1 MAGAL
6 PLLRLLQVT
15 DSSFPVGGFAF
26 SHGLEWLVQA
36 QWVENEADVAAVV
49 DAYLVQGGGG
59 QWLPA
64 ALATFRAKSLA
75 AVLRADDRLD
85 ASIAV
90 AGEREAGRAMGE
102 RLLVGALD
110 AFGGERTSAFLDA
123 VRSSGQP
130 GQYAAAYGVVAS
142 EAVVEPEA
150 MLAALGSTMIN
161 SVAQAAV
168 RLGCIGQSA
177 AIRIAA
183 GACPRLAA
191 VVETTLSCRPP
202 RTFGAFTPG
211 LDTAGMLHPTLPFR
225 MFAS

>member
-1 MAGAL
+1 MTSPL

-36 QWVENEADVAAVV
+36 GWVRDEDDVAAVV

-64 ALATFRAKSLA
+64 ALAACQARTMA
-75 AVLRADDRLD
+75 AVFRADDRLD

-110 AFGGERTSAFLDA
+110 AFGGESTAALLDA
-123 VRSSGQP
+123 VRSRRQP
-130 GQYAAAYGVVAS
+130 GQYATAYGVVAA
-142 EAVVEPEA
+142 EAGVEPA
-150 MLAALGSTMIN
+150 TMLAALGSTMVN
-161 SVAQAAV
+161 SVSQAAV

-183 GACPRLAA
+183 GAGPRLAA
-191 VVETTLSCRPP
+191 VVEATLSRRPP

>member
-1 MAGAL
+1 MSSAL

-26 SHGLEWLVQA
+26 SHGLEWLAQA
-36 QWVENEADVAAVV
+36 GWVRDEEEVAAAV

-64 ALATFRAKSLA
+64 ALAAYQARTMP
-75 AVLRADDRLD
+75 AVCRIDDRLD

-102 RLLVGALD
+102 RLLVGAMD
-110 AFGGERTSAFLDA
+110 AFGGERTATLIEA
-123 VRSSGQP
+123 VHSRGQP
-130 GQYAAAYGVVAS
+130 GQYAAAYGVVAG
-142 EAVVEPEA
+142 EAGVEPGA
-150 MLAALGSTMIN
+150 MLAALGSTMVN

-177 AIRIAA
+177 AIRITA
-183 GACPRLAA
+183 GAAPRLSA
-191 VVETTLSCRPP
+191 VVDSTLSRRPP
-202 RTFGAFTPG
+202 RTFGAFAPG
-211 LDTAGMLHPTLPFR
+211 LDTAGMLHPSLPFR

>member
-6 PLLRLLQVT
+6 PLLRLLQIT

-26 SHGLEWLVQA
+26 SHGLEWLA
-36 QWVENEADVAAVV
+36 KAGWVENEADVAAVV
-49 DAYLVQGGGG
+49 DTYVVQGGGG

-64 ALATFRAKSLA
+64 ALATWRASSLP
-75 AVLRADDRLD
+75 AVFRADDRLD
-85 ASIAV
+85 ASVAV

-102 RLLVGALD
+102 RLLVGAIDGL
-110 AFGGERTSAFLDA
+110 GGERTAALLDA
-123 VRSSGQP
+123 VRSREQP
-130 GQYAAAYGVVAS
+130 GQYAAVFGVVAS
-142 EAVVEPEA
+142 ESGVEA
-150 MLAALGSTMIN
+150 ADMLAALGSIMVN

-177 AIRIAA
+177 AIRITS
-183 GACPRLAA
+183 GVGPRLAS
-191 VVETTLSCRPP
+191 VVETTLTRRAP

-211 LDTAGMLHPTLPFR
+211 LDVAGMLHPTLSFR